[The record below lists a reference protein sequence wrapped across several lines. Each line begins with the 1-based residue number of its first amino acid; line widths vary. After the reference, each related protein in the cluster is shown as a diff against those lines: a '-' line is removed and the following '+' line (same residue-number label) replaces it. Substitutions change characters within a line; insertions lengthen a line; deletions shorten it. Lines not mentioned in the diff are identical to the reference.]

1 MAKIK
6 DIIDVLETYEK
17 IVHLVGGEE
26 LDGIKE
32 FRALLKNYRQL
43 EISAFEQKLGQGQ
56 KKKDSTASLKN
67 HAIWLGG
74 LYFKEFNQKGI
85 DSSQRE
91 PLNVYL
97 SLPENKRLKSVL
109 DLPNNERCS
118 YLSQLPDKELTT
130 NQLAFLG
137 MALLNI
143 RLKGRTKADQKKNLL
158 GMLWSVN
165 ENQAMNEIYT
175 GAI

>member
-56 KKKDSTASLKN
+56 KKK
-67 HAIWLGG
+67 
-74 LYFKEFNQKGI
+74 
-85 DSSQRE
+85 
-91 PLNVYL
+91 
-97 SLPENKRLKSVL
+97 
-109 DLPNNERCS
+109 
-118 YLSQLPDKELTT
+118 
-130 NQLAFLG
+130 
-137 MALLNI
+137 I
-143 RLKGRTKADQKKNLL
+143 RRHL
-158 GMLWSVN
+158 
-165 ENQAMNEIYT
+165 
-175 GAI
+175 